1 MLVILASQQDQAATA
16 LAVGWRDHDAHLLTA
31 ADLSAAGWRH
41 HLPGNGTSR
50 AVVSGRVVETKEI
63 AGVLTRLA
71 YVDVSQLHHIVPE
84 DRAYVSAEMTAF
96 LVAWLS
102 GLTCPVLNRP
112 SPTCLTGPNWRQ
124 ERWMQ
129 TAAQLGIPVCPLRR
143 PATLRSKAWEGAH
156 GSPLQTVTVVGDRW
170 FGGIDATQ
178 GFQARRLAVFSG
190 VDLLAAHFQTTEDGW
205 ALIGVDIQPD
215 VSAPEVA
222 DAILEYLTG
231 DSRC

>member
-1 MLVILASQQDQAATA
+1 VLVILARQQDQAATA
-16 LAVGWRDHDAHLLTA
+16 LTVRWRDHDAHLLTA

-41 HLPGNGTSR
+41 HLPVNGASR
-50 AVVSGRVVETKEI
+50 AVVGGRAVETKDI

-71 YVDVSQLHHIVPE
+71 YVGENELPHIVPE

-96 LVAWLS
+96 LVSWLS

-129 TAAQLGIPVCPLRR
+129 TAAQLGIPVCPVRR
-143 PATLRSKAWEGAH
+143 HATLASKACEGA
-156 GSPLQTVTVVGDRW
+156 GRPPLQTVTVVGDSW

-178 GFQARRLAVFSG
+178 GSQARRLAQFAG
-190 VDLLAAHFQTTEDGW
+190 VGLLAAHFQTTESGS